1 MPTYAYM
8 QIHMH
13 TYTSTKMHACMCGC
27 VCVYLTYTEAFKKQL
42 LVSFH
47 CESSHGIDIE

>member
-1 MPTYAYM
+1 MYKNVC
-8 QIHMH
+8 MH
-13 TYTSTKMHACMCGC
+13 VWM
-27 VCVYLTYTEAFKKQL
+27 CVYLTYTEAFKKQL